1 MPGLH
6 QNEQEELKRILTKQG
21 VADIEDI
28 LAVLDTFLATEEHLT
43 EAELIRKLKNRG
55 LNLDE
60 EVVKRA
66 LELFCRYGFAQI
78 KKFENHEPMYEHRHL
93 GHHHDHLIC
102 TRCGGVQEFVSPEME
117 DLQVRLAKTMGFVPL
132 EHRMEIY
139 GLCRKCALS
148 RKPAVPLCEAECG
161 ERVVVVGHQGGAFLK
176 HRLLDMGLTPGVEL
190 EVLHRN
196 GGPLVVSCRGGRLAL
211 GRGMSKKIM
220 VAPVQNSGE
229 SGDK

>member
-1 MPGLH
+1 MAGLH
-6 QNEQEELKRILTKQG
+6 QNEKYELKRILTQQG

-43 EAELIRKLKNRG
+43 EAELIKRLKSRG

-60 EVVKRA
+60 AVVKGA
-66 LELFCRYGFAQI
+66 LDLFCRYGFAQV
-78 KKFENHEPMYEHRHL
+78 KKFENHEPKYEHRHL

-102 TRCGGVQEFVSPEME
+102 TRCGKVQEFVSPEME
-117 DLQVRLAKTMGFVPL
+117 GLQVRLARKMGFVPL

-139 GLCRKCALS
+139 GLCRDCAS
-148 RKPAVPLCEAECG
+148 ARKSAVPLSETECG
-161 ERVVVVGHQGGAFLK
+161 ERVVVVGHEGGAFLK
-176 HRLLDMGLTPGVEL
+176 HRLSDMGLIPGVEV

-211 GRGMSKKIM
+211 GRGLSRKIM
-220 VAPVQNSGE
+220 VAPVENSGE
-229 SGDK
+229 SGEK